1 MQNKYGM
8 IMSRITLK
16 DISGGV
22 MRAYYFFMKFMR
34 SFLIGLGCGFAAVIL
49 IIAAALIIYTAIF

>member
-1 MQNKYGM
+1 M
-8 IMSRITLK
+8 IVSRITLK

-34 SFLIGLGCGFAAVIL
+34 SFLIGLGCGFAAVII